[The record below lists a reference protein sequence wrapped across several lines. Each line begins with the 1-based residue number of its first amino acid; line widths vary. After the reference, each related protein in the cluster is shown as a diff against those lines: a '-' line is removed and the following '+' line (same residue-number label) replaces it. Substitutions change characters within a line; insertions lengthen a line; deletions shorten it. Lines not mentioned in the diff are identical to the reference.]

1 MNFGKGMLYKQV
13 SISDFGPFA
22 ESYIRAQ
29 SLRKRPSCFWGRQAL
44 PDVGWGCFPEWEAPD
59 QTPMEQMWTGRQP
72 GEVVRGT
79 GATGLAP
86 MEQRWTGRQPGEV
99 VRGTG
104 ATGQTPT
111 EHVKLGDSWK
121 ARMMCAVFDR
131 NCAHSKLFLYHRL
144 GLPPLAEEIK
154 IFIQTE
160 ENKRIQWK
168 PYVHTDVYWEKRY
181 QERKAARQQ
190 CKRIRNWLQQ
200 LAYGLQHR
208 RHYFLSLTR
217 KHC

>member
-59 QTPMEQMWTGRQP
+59 QTPMEQM
-72 GEVVRGT
+72 
-79 GATGLAP
+79 
-86 MEQRWTGRQPGEV
+86 WTGRQPGEV